1 MTLRLCRDVTTCDT
15 DDGLVLLDG
24 RRGRYWQLNTTGA
37 AILRALLGGARP
49 EQVAEQLAR
58 RQPVTPE
65 QAAADIDDLI
75 GRLSHARL
83 VERRT
88 AP

>member
-1 MTLRLCRDVTTCDT
+1 MSLRLCGDVTACDT

-58 RQPVTPE
+58 KQPVAPE
-65 QAAADIDDLI
+65 QAAADIEDLI
-75 GRLSHARL
+75 ARL
-83 VERRT
+83 TGARLIEHQG